1 MGNNTF
7 FVVKTLETVQ
17 RTIEV
22 DFEISIPN
30 EILKNMSEDDL
41 NDYLTEKIETNEGN
55 SRFGEIVESQQ
66 LDLEILSIEKNKKF
80 TEISKNNYTIY
91 T

>member
-41 NDYLTEKIETNEGN
+41 NDYLT
-55 SRFGEIVESQQ
+55 
-66 LDLEILSIEKNKKF
+66 
-80 TEISKNNYTIY
+80 
-91 T
+91 